1 MPTVINSQ
9 LSAVI
14 DSYLKGLKDSDPKRL
29 LEYSVNLHSAWT
41 DTLNSFGIRDDDIV
55 LDVGTGLGLI
65 PFDIASK
72 TTAKVVGCD
81 ISTDYIDHANHILK
95 KMAGAQL
102 LRDESRLSFDV
113 ANITSLPYDSN
124 YFSKVI
130 VREVF
135 SYLSDPQIAAQELH
149 RVSKLGAEI
158 LVEDIDDS
166 LYITYPQ
173 PSQAFETLFNVV
185 KMLQNDKGGDR
196 NVGRKLS
203 TYLSGSGLSI
213 MNIKVITESSH
224 LSSDQSWAEKE
235 FIARQLIALKPQAL
249 ERELASVVEFDTAFN
264 SWLLEDVQPGF
275 RMNARILVHAK
286 KSVERFQGQF
296 LSLN

>member
-9 LSAVI
+9 LSSVV
-14 DSYLKGLKDSDPKRL
+14 DSYLKGLQDSDSKRL
-29 LEYSVNLHSAWT
+29 LEYSVNLHSAWA
-41 DTLNSFGIRDDDIV
+41 DTLGSFGFRDDDIV

-72 TTAKVVGCD
+72 TLSKVVGCD
-81 ISTDYIDHANHILK
+81 ISSEYVEHANQILK
-95 KMAGAQL
+95 KMSGARL
-102 LRDESRLSFDV
+102 LRDEGRLSFDV

-124 YFSKVI
+124 CFSKVI

-135 SYLSDPQIAAQELH
+135 SYLSDPQSAALELC
-149 RVSKLGAEI
+149 RVSKPGAEI

-166 LYITYPQ
+166 LYITYPE
-173 PSQAFETLFNVV
+173 PSQAFETLFTTV
-185 KMLQNDKGGDR
+185 KTLQNDKGGDR

-203 TYLSGSGLSI
+203 TYLSEAGLSI
-213 MNIKVITESSH
+213 MSVKVITESSH
-224 LSSDQSWAEKE
+224 QSSDQMWGEKE

-249 ERELASVVEFDTAFN
+249 ERGLITAFEFDSAFN

-286 KSVERFQGQF
+286 KVVQYTQRQV
-296 LSLN
+296 LSLS